1 MTIPSS
7 RFFKGLQLEGNVYW
21 ALFLRLLLAM
31 FLFMLCRIGFFVY
44 NLSYFPEMTTWNFM
58 RILWGGFWFDL
69 TAVLYIN
76 LIILILSIIPV
87 DLRFRAGYQT
97 TIKVFYYVLNGVA
110 LAVNVMDFIYYKFT
124 LRRTT
129 ADVFDQ
135 FENETNLFSLFFRF
149 LIDYWYAVVFWLLL
163 MWIMVKL
170 YNRIKVQGPLM
181 QHRIA
186 YYVAGILAIPLI
198 VGLFIGAVRG
208 GFRHSTRP
216 ITLSNAGEYV
226 EHPNEVSLVLNT
238 PFAILR
244 TMGKTKIQKIK
255 YFDSEAELDKVYSP
269 VHTPRDTAGFKADN
283 VVVIILE
290 SFSKEFFGAFN
301 QQKPGYKGHTP
312 FLDSLIQHSQ
322 TFDYSFANGRKSIDG
337 LPSVLASIP
346 SLGVPYVLTPFANN
360 RINSLGNLL
369 RDKGYHTSFFHGAP
383 NGSMGFS
390 SFTNLAGIDNY
401 YGKTEYGNDADFDGM
416 WGIWDDKFF
425 GFYADKLNEFPQPF
439 MSSVFS
445 VSSHH
450 PFVVPEEFEG
460 KFKGGEQ
467 PILKCIEYTDYA
479 LRKFFAKTSTMP
491 WYKNTLFVITADH
504 VSSNIVFPE
513 SHTTWGLFSVPII
526 FFKPDNSLAARS
538 HAIAQQIDIMPSVLG
553 YLNYDKPYVGFGN
566 NVFDSTSTS
575 FAFNYRDDI
584 YNLYEGEYLLL
595 FDGKRTVSL
604 YNFVNDTMLQQDI
617 KKANRAVTENMERKI
632 KAIIQQY
639 NNRMVADKLTA
650 Q

>member
-1 MTIPSS
+1 MSIQSS

-31 FLFMLCRIGFFVY
+31 FLFMLCRIGFFLY

-76 LIILILSIIPV
+76 VIILILSIIPV

-97 TIKVFYYVLNGVA
+97 TIKVFYYILNGLA
-110 LAVNVMDFIYYKFT
+110 LAANVMDFIYYKFT

-135 FENETNLFSLFFRF
+135 FENESNLFSLFFRF
-149 LIDYWYAVVFWLLL
+149 LIDYWYAVLFWLLL

-181 QHRIA
+181 RHRIA
-186 YYVAGILAIPLI
+186 YYVAGVLAIPLI

-238 PFAILR
+238 PFAIFR
-244 TMGKTKIQKIK
+244 TLGKTKIQKIK
-255 YFDSEAELDKVYSP
+255 YFTDEKELSEVYSP
-269 VHTPRDTAGFKADN
+269 VHTPVDSSAFRADN

-301 QQKPGYKGHTP
+301 RDKPGYKGYTP
-312 FLDSLIQHSQ
+312 FLDSLIQHSR
-322 TFDYSFANGRKSIDG
+322 TFEYSFANGRKSIDG
-337 LPSVLASIP
+337 LPSVMASIP

-390 SFTNLAGIDNY
+390 SFTNLAGIDHY

-425 GFYADKLNEFPQPF
+425 SFYADKLNEFPQPF
-439 MSSVFS
+439 MSSIFS

-460 KFKGGEQ
+460 KFKGGDQ

-479 LRKFFAKTSTMP
+479 LRRFFAKASTMP

-513 SHTTWGLFSVPII
+513 SHTTWGLFSIPVI
-526 FFKPDNSLAARS
+526 FFKPDNTLAERS
-538 HAIAQQIDIMPSVLG
+538 ASIAQQIDIMPSVLG
-553 YLNYDKPYVGFGN
+553 RLKYDKPYVAFGHD
-566 NVFDSTSTS
+566 VFDSTSTS

-584 YNLYEGEYLLL
+584 YNLYEGEYLLM

-604 YNFVNDTMLQQDI
+604 YNFVKDRMLQQDI
-617 KKANRAVTENMERKI
+617 KKSDKDVAARMERKI

-639 NNRMVADKLTA
+639 NNRMVEDKLTV

>member
-1 MTIPSS
+1 MNHAS

-31 FLFMLCRIGFFVY
+31 FLFMLCRIGFFIY
-44 NLSYFPEMTTWNFM
+44 NLSYFPEMTTWNFL

-76 LIILILSIIPV
+76 VIILILSVIPV
-87 DLRFRAGYQT
+87 DLRFRHGYQL
-97 TIKVFYYVLNGVA
+97 TIKVFYYVLNGLA
-110 LAVNVMDFIYYKFT
+110 LAINVMDFIYYKFT

-129 ADVFDQ
+129 ADVFKQ
-135 FENETNLFSLFFRF
+135 FENEDNLFSLFFRF
-149 LIDYWYAVVFWLLL
+149 LIDYWYAVLFWVFL
-163 MWIMVKL
+163 MWLMVTL
-170 YNRIKVQGPLM
+170 YNKIKVRGPLM

-186 YYVAGILAIPLI
+186 YYVAGILAVPLAI
-198 VGLFIGAVRG
+198 GLFIGAVRG

-238 PFAILR
+238 PFAIFR
-244 TMGKTKIQKIK
+244 TLGKTKIQKLT
-255 YFDSEAELDKVYSP
+255 YFSDEQELNKVYTP
-269 VHTPRDTAGFKADN
+269 VHVSNDSAAFKKTN

-301 QQKPGYKGHTP
+301 KDKPGYTGHTP
-312 FLDSLIQHSQ
+312 FLDSLIGHSK
-322 TFDYSFANGRKSIDG
+322 TFEYSFANGRKSIDG
-337 LPSVLASIP
+337 LPSVMASIP

-360 RINSLGNLL
+360 RINSLGNIL
-369 RDKGYHTSFFHGAP
+369 RNEGYHTSFFHGAP

-390 SFTNLAGIDNY
+390 SFTNLAGFEHY
-401 YGKTEYGNDADFDGM
+401 YGKSEYNNDDDFDGM

-425 GFYADKLNEFPQPF
+425 DFYADKLNEFPQPF
-439 MSSVFS
+439 MSAIFS

-450 PFVVPEEFEG
+450 PFVMPKEFEG

-479 LRKFFAKTSTMP
+479 LRQFFKKASTMP

-504 VSSNIVFPE
+504 TSSNIVFPE

-526 FFKPDNSLAARS
+526 FYKPDNSLGELS
-538 HAIAQQIDIMPSVLG
+538 SSIVQQIDIMPSVLG
-553 YLNYDKPYVGFGN
+553 HLNYNKPYVGFGR
-566 NVFDSTSTS
+566 NVFDSTQTA

-584 YNLYEGEYLLL
+584 YNLYEGDYLLM

-604 YNFVNDTMLQQDI
+604 FNFKQDKMLQHDI
-617 KKANRAVTENMERKI
+617 KNDNAETVKQLELKI

-639 NNRMVADKLTA
+639 NNRMVEDRLTA
-650 Q
+650 K

>member
-1 MTIPSS
+1 MSTNAS
-7 RFFKGLQLEGNVYW
+7 RFFKGLQLEGNIYW

-31 FLFMLCRIGFFVY
+31 FLFMLCRIGFFIY
-44 NLSYFPEMTTWNFM
+44 NLSYFPEMTTGNFL

-76 LIILILSIIPV
+76 VILLILSIIPI
-87 DLRFRAGYQT
+87 DFRFRNGYQT
-97 TIKVFYYVLNGVA
+97 TIKVFYYVLNGLA

-135 FENETNLFSLFFRF
+135 FEHESNLFSLFFRF
-149 LIDYWYAVVFWLLL
+149 LIDYWYAVLFWIFL
-163 MWIMVKL
+163 MWLMVTL
-170 YNRIKVQGPLM
+170 YNRIKVRGPLM

-186 YYVAGILAIPLI
+186 YYVAGVLAVPLVI
-198 VGLFIGAVRG
+198 GLFIGAVRG

-238 PFAILR
+238 PFAIFR
-244 TMGKTKIQKIK
+244 TLGKTKIQKIK
-255 YFDSEAELDKVYSP
+255 YFSDEQELSKLYSP
-269 VHTPRDTAGFKADN
+269 VHVPNDSGAFKKDN

-301 QQKPGYKGHTP
+301 KDKPGYTGYTP
-312 FLDSLIQHSQ
+312 FLDSLIQQSK
-322 TFDYSFANGRKSIDG
+322 TFEYSFANGRKSIDG
-337 LPSVLASIP
+337 LPSVMASIP
-346 SLGVPYVLTPFANN
+346 SLGVPYVLTPFATN
-360 RINSLGNLL
+360 RITSLGNVL
-369 RDKGYHTSFFHGAP
+369 RDEGYHTSFFHGAP

-390 SFTNLAGIDNY
+390 SFTNLAGFEHY
-401 YGKTEYGNDADFDGM
+401 YGKTEYDNDADFDGM

-439 MSSVFS
+439 MSAIFS

-450 PFVVPEEFEG
+450 PFVVPKEFKG

-479 LRKFFAKTSTMP
+479 LKKFFEKASKMP

-526 FFKPDNSLAARS
+526 FYKPDNSLQEMNTS
-538 HAIAQQIDIMPSVLG
+538 IAQQIDIMPSVLG
-553 YLNYDKPYVGFGN
+553 QLKYDKPYVGFGR
-566 NVFDSTSTS
+566 NVFDSTATA

-584 YNLYEGEYLLL
+584 YNLYQDDHLLM
-595 FDGKRTVSL
+595 FDGKRVVSL
-604 YNFVNDTMLQQDI
+604 YNFKTDKMLEKDL
-617 KKANRAVTENMERKI
+617 KKENPDLTKQLEQKI

-639 NNRMVADKLTA
+639 NNRMVEDRLTA
-650 Q
+650 K

>member
-1 MTIPSS
+1 MISQSS
-7 RFFKGLQLEGNVYW
+7 RFFKGLQLGGNVYW

-31 FLFMLCRIGFFVY
+31 FLFMLCRIGFFLY

-76 LIILILSIIPV
+76 VIILILSIIPV

-97 TIKVFYYVLNGVA
+97 TIKVFYYVLNGLA
-110 LAVNVMDFIYYKFT
+110 LAANVMDFIYYKFT

-135 FENETNLFSLFFRF
+135 FENESNLFSLFFRF
-149 LIDYWYAVVFWLLL
+149 LIDYWYAVLFWLLL

-186 YYVAGILAIPLI
+186 YYVAGVLAIPLI

-238 PFAILR
+238 PFAIFR
-244 TMGKTKIQKIK
+244 TLGKTKIQKIK
-255 YFDSEAELDKVYSP
+255 YFTDEKELSEVYSP
-269 VHTPRDTAGFKADN
+269 VHTPVDSSAFRADN

-301 QQKPGYKGHTP
+301 QDKPGYRGYTP
-312 FLDSLIQHSQ
+312 FLDSLIQHSR
-322 TFDYSFANGRKSIDG
+322 TFEYSFANGRKSIDG
-337 LPSVLASIP
+337 LPSVMASIP

-390 SFTNLAGIDNY
+390 SFTNLAGIDHY

-425 GFYADKLNEFPQPF
+425 SFYADKLNEFPQPF
-439 MSSVFS
+439 MSSIFS

-460 KFKGGEQ
+460 KFKGGDQ

-479 LRKFFAKTSTMP
+479 LRRFFAEASTMP

-513 SHTTWGLFSVPII
+513 SHTTWGLFSIPVI
-526 FFKPDNSLAARS
+526 FFKPDNSLAERS
-538 HAIAQQIDIMPSVLG
+538 ASIAQQIDIMPSVLG
-553 YLNYDKPYVGFGN
+553 QLKYDKPYVAFGHD
-566 NVFDSTSTS
+566 VFDSTSTS

-584 YNLYEGEYLLL
+584 YNLYEGEYLLM
-595 FDGKRTVSL
+595 FDGKRTISL
-604 YNFVNDTMLQQDI
+604 YNFVKDRMLQQDI
-617 KKANRAVTENMERKI
+617 KKPDKDVAARMEQKI

-639 NNRMVADKLTA
+639 NNRMVEEKLTV